1 MQPAPNTEA
10 LDQQF
15 KEFIQALK
23 GAVNSAMPHLKDD
36 NPQVVDKAIADCKEI
51 LDVVME
57 GNVKEWIAE

>member
-1 MQPAPNTEA
+1 MEAAPNTDA

-23 GAVNSAMPHLKDD
+23 SAVGSAMPHLKDD
-36 NPQVVDKAIADCKEI
+36 PPTVDKAIADCKEI

-57 GNVKEWIAE
+57 GNVKEWLA

>member
-1 MQPAPNTEA
+1 MQPAANTEA

-23 GAVNSAMPHLKDD
+23 SAVNSAMPHLKDD
-36 NPQVVDKAIADCKEI
+36 PKVVDQAITDCKEI

-57 GNVKEWIAE
+57 GNVKEWVS

>member
-1 MQPAPNTEA
+1 MQPAPNIDA

-23 GAVNSAMPHLKDD
+23 SAVGSAMPHLKDD
-36 NPQVVDKAIADCKEI
+36 LKIVDQAITDCKEI

-57 GNVKEWIAE
+57 GNVKEWLS

>member
-23 GAVNSAMPHLKDD
+23 SAVSSAMPHLKDD
-36 NPQVVDKAIADCKEI
+36 PKIVDQAIADCKEI

-57 GNVKEWIAE
+57 GNVKEWLS

>member
-1 MQPAPNTEA
+1 MEPAPHTEA

-23 GAVNSAMPHLKDD
+23 SAVSTALPHLKDD
-36 NPQVVDKAIADCKEI
+36 PQVVDKAITDCKEI

-57 GNVKEWIAE
+57 GNVKEWWS